1 MRIRFVLLLP
11 RVVCLLD
18 PPSLSMQTPTRRNPS
33 LPRPCNVPFLRFFN
47 EPLPNSSPN
56 KVCPPADQN
65 SAANNA
71 GSVDWLPAHT
81 AGPGSPRMQKS
92 RLSQAPRMR
101 KIFSFPP
108 GWLPQTRKLYE
119 RSGAGP
125 CLEQA
130 NQSISHACK
139 QPIITG
145 LHALSLDGVPGTSQP
160 PPIREPI
167 TPVVSSGI
175 RSLEDGKCSRWTL
188 VG

>member
-18 PPSLSMQTPTRRNPS
+18 PPSLSMQTPRVVTPACRVHATFLFFVSSMNRCQIPLQTRYARRLTKI
-33 LPRPCNVPFLRFFN
+33 LPQIMQG
-47 EPLPNSSPN
+47 PLIGYLHILLGL
-56 KVCPPADQN
+56 A
-65 SAANNA
+65 
-71 GSVDWLPAHT
+71 
-81 AGPGSPRMQKS
+81 PRMQKS

-125 CLEQA
+125 CLKQA

-167 TPVVSSGI
+167 TPVVSSSI